1 MPEARAGTPADS
13 PQSSQHP
20 VNYHE
25 SDTRSSKVGFLAVSA
40 LRRHRIPIHCLL
52 TLTLAFYVVTVSS
65 NAPSEGDPVVRLLSY
80 SVRPLQKTLHAV
92 GATVRNLQVNYL
104 AFKDLWNEN
113 RSLKKQLAALAAE
126 RNRLFEAKLANDRLM
141 DLLEIKT
148 RILRESVAATVTG
161 NSASSWF
168 RTITADKGMAD
179 GIEPGMAVIT
189 PRGVVGKVVFVD
201 NDTSK
206 VMLLTNHKS
215 GLDVITQ
222 RTRVRGIVSGSVS
235 GEAMVKYM
243 GRNEDVRPG
252 DRLIT
257 SGLDGTFPKGLL
269 VGTVADVEDN
279 ATGLFQRVRISLA
292 VDPLVM
298 EEVLF
303 ISDKPR
309 PVVSSAMDDV
319 GEREP
324 SSATP

>member
-1 MPEARAGTPADS
+1 MPEAREGRAADS
-13 PQSSQHP
+13 PRSPQHP
-20 VNYHE
+20 TNYHE
-25 SDTRSSKVGFLAVSA
+25 PDTRSSKAGFLAVSA
-40 LRRHRIPIHCLL
+40 LRRYRIPIHCLL
-52 TLTLAFYVVTVSS
+52 ALALAFYVVTVSS
-65 NAPSEGDPVVRLLSY
+65 TAPGERDPVVRFLSY
-80 SVRPLQKTLHAV
+80 SVRPVQKALHAV
-92 GATVRNLQVNYL
+92 GATVRNLQVNYF

-148 RILRESVAATVTG
+148 RILRESVAATVTS
-161 NSASSWF
+161 NSPSSWF
-168 RTITADKGMAD
+168 RTITADKGLAD
-179 GIEPGMAVIT
+179 GIQPGMAVVT
-189 PRGVVGKVVFVD
+189 PRGVVGKVVSVD
-201 NDTSK
+201 DETAK
-206 VMLLTNHKS
+206 VMLLTNHES

-222 RTRVRGIVSGSVS
+222 RTRVRGIVSGSAS
-235 GEAMVKYM
+235 GEAVVKYM

-269 VGTVADVEDN
+269 VGTVADVGDN

-319 GEREP
+319 GERASP
-324 SSATP
+324 AATP